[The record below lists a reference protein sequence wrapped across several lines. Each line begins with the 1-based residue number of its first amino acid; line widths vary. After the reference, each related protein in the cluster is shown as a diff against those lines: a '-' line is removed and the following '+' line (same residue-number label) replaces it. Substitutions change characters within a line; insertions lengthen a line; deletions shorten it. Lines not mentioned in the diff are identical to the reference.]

1 LWQKQ
6 SSETKSDNGAVDIL
20 VRKYGGTSLAGE
32 ERLRAAAESV
42 ASAARDRRTVV
53 VVSARGATTD
63 ELLALADELGA
74 GTGDAREVDQLLATG
89 EQASAAL
96 FAITLRGLGV
106 PAVSLTGAQAGI
118 RVTGP
123 AGAGRIAGI
132 DPAPVHARLDEGEVV
147 VVAGFQGVSDTGEVV
162 TLGRGGSDTTAVA
175 LAVAL
180 GAPRCEIYTDVDGVF
195 TADPRVVPTA
205 NALAEVGMDPMVEL
219 AFAGARVLHSRSVE
233 LASARGVE
241 LAVRSAL
248 RASRGTVVAGEPE
261 LESHA
266 VLAVA
271 HDLDVTRVLIRAD
284 GAANDLAVAVLS
296 VFARHNA
303 AVDLVA
309 RSGPYEAEFRMGFT
323 ARRGELPRLLPELR
337 ELVAGAGG
345 SVVLD
350 EHVAKV
356 SLLGTGLLNRP
367 QFTAAML
374 AALDAAGI
382 ATSWIST
389 SQLRI
394 SVVLPADRAEEAVL
408 LLHKE
413 FDLDQGL

>member
-1 LWQKQ
+1 M
-6 SSETKSDNGAVDIL
+6 DIL
-20 VRKYGGTSLAGE
+20 VRKYGGTSLADE
-32 ERLRAAAESV
+32 ARLRAAATSV
-42 ASAARDRRTVV
+42 AEAARDRRTVV

-63 ELLALADELGA
+63 ELLTLAGDLGA
-74 GTGDAREVDQLLATG
+74 GTSDPAMAREVDQLLATG

-96 FAITLRGLGV
+96 FAITLRGMGV
-106 PAVSLTGAQAGI
+106 PAVSLTGAQAGV

-123 AGAGRIAGI
+123 AGAGRIAAI
-132 DPAPVHARLDEGEVV
+132 DPSAMLARLDEGNVV
-147 VVAGFQGVSDTGEVV
+147 VVTGFQGVDDAGEVV

-180 GAPRCEIYTDVDGVF
+180 GAPQCEIYTDVDGVF

-205 NALAEVGMDPMVEL
+205 TALPEVGMDPMVEL
-219 AFAGARVLHSRSVE
+219 AFAGAKVLHSRSVE
-233 LASARGVE
+233 LASVHGVD

-248 RASRGTVVAGEPE
+248 RSTPGTVVAPGGDEPP

-271 HDLDVTRVLIRAD
+271 HDVDVTRVLIRAD
-284 GAANDLAVAVLS
+284 GPTADSTDLAVAVLLM
-296 VFARHNA
+296 FARHNA

-309 RSGPYEAEFRMGFT
+309 RSGAYETEFRMGFT
-323 ARRGELPRLLPELR
+323 ARRNELPALLPELR
-337 ELVAGAGG
+337 ALVENAGG

-350 EHVAKV
+350 EDVAKV

-374 AALDAAGI
+374 AALADAGI

-389 SQLRI
+389 TQLRI
-394 SVVLPADRAEEAVL
+394 SVVIPADRAAEAVA

-413 FDLDQGL
+413 FGLDQFVQTGHL